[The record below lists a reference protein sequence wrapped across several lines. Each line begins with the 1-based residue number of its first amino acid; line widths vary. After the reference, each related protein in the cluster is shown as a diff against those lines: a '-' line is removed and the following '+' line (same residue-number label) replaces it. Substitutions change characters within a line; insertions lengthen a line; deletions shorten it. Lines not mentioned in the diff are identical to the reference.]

1 MQSPVISQVLFTE
14 PLLLLESGLFIPNT
28 MDVAKPSK
36 SSTPT
41 VLLNRPTALCCRKCP
56 HRGHRLGLLIS
67 EETICPGLPHQI
79 ILASTILIKPDMNI
93 QEHWF
98 SNPNPPI
105 CSCLSGV
112 SFPVEER
119 RRDSNQPFSLEDCSC
134 AVWTFQKRKE
144 NQPWSAELNTF
155 HRDVLMASICKFMDL
170 VSQWWFLG
178 EHRGCIFS
186 KHCGKLRC
194 SMSICEA
201 LQWF

>member
-98 SNPNPPI
+98 SNPTPPHLL
-105 CSCLSGV
+105 LSFRGV
-112 SFPVEER
+112 ISRGREETR
-119 RRDSNQPFSLEDCSC
+119 QQPTLLTRGLQLCCVNIPEE
-134 AVWTFQKRKE
+134 KRKPALVRRA
-144 NQPWSAELNTF
+144 QHFPQGCTHGF
-155 HRDVLMASICKFMDL
+155 HL
-170 VSQWWFLG
+170 
-178 EHRGCIFS
+178 
-186 KHCGKLRC
+186 
-194 SMSICEA
+194 
-201 LQWF
+201 